1 MQYAKAAV
9 INSAIGKA
17 SHTPNAPAALLI
29 RNAAGIITTIYLERD
44 MYKEAVPFPR
54 PSRVPDAVIDT
65 AETMKPKLIT

>member
-17 SHTPNAPAALLI
+17 SHTPDAPAALLI

-44 MYKEAVPFPR
+44 MYREAVPFPS
-54 PSRVPDAVIDT
+54 PSRVHDEFIYT
-65 AETMKPKLIT
+65 YETMKPKLIT